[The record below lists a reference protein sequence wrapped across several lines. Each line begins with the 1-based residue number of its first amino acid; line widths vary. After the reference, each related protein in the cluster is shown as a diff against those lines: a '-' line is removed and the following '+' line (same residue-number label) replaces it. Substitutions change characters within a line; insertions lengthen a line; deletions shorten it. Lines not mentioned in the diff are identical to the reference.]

1 LYSVT
6 PKGCINPP
14 AATVNSFVNT
24 HLCCALPSDPASR
37 RKPLRITNPSPP
49 SGWVEDFHP
58 RAIEHA
64 TPSGTNSSCSLR
76 AASCAKCEPVGEND
90 NISDLL
96 NYLGYLAPQIATM
109 SLSSNAVL
117 TQTEE
122 IMSDLSCDVNFHRS
136 VKSNLSEQSDMLE
149 KLLIE
154 LWRAV
159 EITGNIQSEAKGVD
173 ESGFLHSVAK
183 AERNLVE
190 AISELIQ
197 TTVMTAHGTSLLTP
211 LASQGAAPSP
221 RSALPSP
228 RG

>member
-1 LYSVT
+1 
-6 PKGCINPP
+6 
-14 AATVNSFVNT
+14 
-24 HLCCALPSDPASR
+24 
-37 RKPLRITNPSPP
+37 
-49 SGWVEDFHP
+49 
-58 RAIEHA
+58 
-64 TPSGTNSSCSLR
+64 
-76 AASCAKCEPVGEND
+76 
-90 NISDLL
+90 
-96 NYLGYLAPQIATM
+96 
-109 SLSSNAVL
+109 
-117 TQTEE
+117 
-122 IMSDLSCDVNFHRS
+122 MSDLSCDVNFHRS

-197 TTVMTAHGTSLLTP
+197 TTVMTAHGTSLLQATP